1 MPVNFFD
8 THTHGELMNFYT
20 NDVDTMRPLISETL
34 PAFISTSISVVG
46 VLFMMFKLNVKLT
59 LVSLIAIAIMA
70 LVIYILGKTNRKY
83 FIEIQK
89 SGSDINGYVEEM
101 FQGQKVIKVFQHEQ
115 AAIKQF
121 QIYNEKMY

>member
-1 MPVNFFD
+1 MSIISTGLLHDVRTELFAKMQNMPVNFFD
-8 THTHGELMNFYT
+8 IHTHGELMNFYT

-101 FQGQKVIKVFQHEQ
+101 F
-115 AAIKQF
+115 
-121 QIYNEKMY
+121 